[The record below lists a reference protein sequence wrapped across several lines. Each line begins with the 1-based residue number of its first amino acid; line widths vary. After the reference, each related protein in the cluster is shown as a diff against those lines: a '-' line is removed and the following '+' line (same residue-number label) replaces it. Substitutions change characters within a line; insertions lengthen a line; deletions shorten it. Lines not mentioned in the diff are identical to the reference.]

1 MAMAE
6 WLQSTFHRY
15 VAQGVY
21 PVDWGG
27 SRFDM
32 VAMILGE

>member
-21 PVDWGG
+21 PVDWGASISYVG
-27 SRFDM
+27 YF
-32 VAMILGE
+32 VGWC